1 MKGIILAGGSGTR
14 LYPLTKV
21 TSKQLL
27 PVYDKPMIYYPLS
40 TLMLAGIREILIIST
55 PQDTP
60 RFRELLGD
68 GQQFGIELTYAVQP
82 NPDGLAQAF
91 MIGESFIGNDTCAM
105 ILGDNIFYG
114 EGFSAML
121 KEASES
127 AENGYATV
135 FGYYVNDPERFG
147 IVEFDEDGN
156 VLSVEEKPQKPKS
169 NYCITG
175 LYFYP
180 SGVSRRAKNVKPSPR
195 GELEIT
201 TLNEMYLHD
210 ERLQVELLGRGFA
223 WLDTGTMESL
233 LEASEFVHMVEK
245 RQGVKISAPEE
256 IAYRFEWISKDELLM
271 SAQQYGKSPYGEHL
285 KRVAEGKIISKP
297 HGKMGK

>member
-40 TLMLAGIREILIIST
+40 ALMLAGIRDILLIST
-55 PQDTP
+55 PSDTP

-68 GQQFGIELTYAVQP
+68 GSQFGIRLSYAVQP
-82 NPDGLAQAF
+82 SPDGLAQAF
-91 MIGESFIGNDTCAM
+91 LIGQEFIGDEPCAM

-114 EGFSAML
+114 GWFRKNLTDAV
-121 KEASES
+121 KNAQ
-127 AENGYATV
+127 NGDATI
-135 FGYYVNDPERFG
+135 FGYYVRDPHRFG
-147 IVEFDEDGN
+147 VVEFDSKRT
-156 VLSVEEKPQKPKS
+156 VLSVEEKPRNPKS

-180 SGVSRRAKNVKPSPR
+180 AGVAQMAEQVRPSLR

-201 TLNEMYLHD
+201 TLNDMYLT
-210 ERLQVELLGRGFA
+210 RGQLKVQILGRGFA
-223 WLDTGTMESL
+223 WMDTGTMDSL
-233 LEASEFVHMVEK
+233 MEASVFVQTVQN
-245 RQGVKISAPEE
+245 RQGVVISAPEE
-256 IAYRFEWISKDELLM
+256 IAYHEKWIDKSQLVAAAE
-271 SAQQYGKSPYGEHL
+271 AYGKSPYGEHL
-285 KRVAEGKIISKP
+285 RLVAEDKIFF
-297 HGKMGK
+297 